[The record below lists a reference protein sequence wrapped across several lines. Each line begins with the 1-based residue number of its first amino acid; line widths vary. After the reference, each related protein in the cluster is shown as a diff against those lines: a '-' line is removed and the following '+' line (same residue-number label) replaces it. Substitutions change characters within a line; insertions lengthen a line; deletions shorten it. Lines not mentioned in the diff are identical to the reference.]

1 MRSYTIQPGDNLSSI
16 ASRFHTTVA
25 KLASLNH
32 IANPNVIHSGATLRI
47 PDGYSTSSTPPPTK
61 PQGSGSHG
69 VTYTVHRGDTLGAI
83 ANRFHTSV
91 GAIASANH
99 IRNPN
104 VISVGQRLKING
116 GGTSSTGGSSG
127 TNGTSSTSGPTS
139 VDGIKVTP
147 AMRRLAAEGKKV
159 AFQMGGYRGQGKCAL
174 GVHTAMAKALGIRV
188 YGNGNETDNNLPR
201 SKFRELHIPLSE
213 ALKIPGL
220 ILTWEHTSSTL
231 GRKYGHTAITQGNG
245 RSSTSDFYE
254 NNTLAAGGRSGLKIF
269 LPLY

>member
-1 MRSYTIQPGDNLSSI
+1 MRTYTIKSGDSLSAI
-16 ASRFHTTVA
+16 ASRFNTTVA

-32 IANPNVIHSGATLRI
+32 ISNPNLIRAGARLQI
-47 PDGYSTSSTPPPTK
+47 PDSYGPNSTPPSSK
-61 PQGSGSHG
+61 PPSSDSHG
-69 VTYTVHRGDTLGAI
+69 ITYTVHSGDTLGAI

-104 VISVGQRLKING
+104 LIHVGDRLKING
-116 GGTSSTGGSSG
+116 GGASSPSG
-127 TNGTSSTSGPTS
+127 PSGPSGPTS
-139 VDGIKVTP
+139 VAGIHVTP
-147 AMRRLAAEGKKV
+147 AMRRLAAVGKDV
-159 AFQMGGYRGQGKCAL
+159 AMSMGGYHGQGKCAL
-174 GVHTAMAKALGIRV
+174 GVHTAMARALGIRV

-231 GRKYGHTAITQGNG
+231 GRIYGHTAITQGNG